1 MKEYGSKYPSETL
14 ERNLSKLYQYI
25 RGADQVDGQAIT
37 EAATSMGK
45 SILKKSQSVETEQTE
60 RYKDV
65 RDLIKNT
72 KISISDQDK
81 PDLASEGGYNDFR
94 RHNFGRMKLGADG
107 VSIDS
112 FIQIH

>member
-72 KISISDQDK
+72 KSQFRIKINLILHLKGDIMISEDII
-81 PDLASEGGYNDFR
+81 LEG
-94 RHNFGRMKLGADG
+94 
-107 VSIDS
+107 
-112 FIQIH
+112 